1 MRDEKAEIEIRN
13 MEEITA
19 NSNNS
24 IKFSP
29 PDISD
34 LEIEYVSEA
43 LQSGWITT
51 GYRTKKLE
59 HMIEGWI
66 GFSRAV
72 C

>member
-34 LEIEYVSEA
+34 LEI
-43 LQSGWITT
+43 
-51 GYRTKKLE
+51 
-59 HMIEGWI
+59 
-66 GFSRAV
+66 
-72 C
+72 